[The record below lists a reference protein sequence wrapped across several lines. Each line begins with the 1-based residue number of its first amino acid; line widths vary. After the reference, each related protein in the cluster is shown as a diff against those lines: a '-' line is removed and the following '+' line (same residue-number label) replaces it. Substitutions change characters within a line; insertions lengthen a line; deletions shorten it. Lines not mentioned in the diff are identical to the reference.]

1 MKINSLVETSA
12 GATGSGSVASV
23 SSPIGAMNK
32 RAGSMFKG
40 KKTNK
45 PFYEEKK
52 DCGCSKECKCH
63 ENITEGK
70 VKQLMM
76 DLEEMSDKE
85 FLAKY
90 NKTKKEMRNGLNEGA
105 MPQSVIKTKE
115 NIRMASDEENKKRFA
130 GKTKEELASMARR
143 HGYKDKNPY
152 SKFHDG
158 TTGTNESKILRG
170 MLEADLHE
178 DDLILM
184 PGQGARFK
192 KELMPKK
199 TDHEVEM
206 ARGQLYQSA
215 KNAKDIC
222 HMLEGISEME
232 GIDAWVQSKI
242 TTAADYLETVRAYLE
257 SKYEMHHEVE
267 EAVRGIHRTLSGE
280 RRPESQ
286 SERDSLSRQLK
297 LGREKNRADTRVT
310 GYGSRVAPQR
320 GADSAGSGMA
330 VHTSKE
336 FGQEV
341 ATDYDSRKNYH
352 PDYVSKG
359 NKLRLPGG
367 SGKGVKSHD
376 VDEAT
381 AHEKFK
387 KSVKNRGY
395 DMDAGA
401 SRLERLLAKQKRERA
416 EFEKKYASAY
426 GTKEVD
432 EGAWDDIKSTA
443 GKAWDTVTD
452 KLSNI
457 GYSDPAEYGRAF
469 SDANKG
475 ISPDESSKMYQQQ
488 LQKRKQWQKDMSPN
502 PNEVEKDRSGYKPY
516 PTDARPVREEELN
529 EIGWNNA
536 ADYGKDFAAANK
548 YVPPAPKQAA
558 PAGPS
563 LWDRAKGV
571 AASLRPFDEKTAAS
585 NFGYKPQQVAQAKTA
600 PQTPMYEEDDEEK
613 VVRKPKQKAVVKTN
627 KPIGS
632 RVADIG
638 PGGKEYNVK
647 TDKAWDDHHKVSEE
661 VEGLWANIHAKRE
674 RIKQG
679 SGERMRKPGSKGAP
693 TKDAFKQSAKK
704 K

>member
-90 NKTKKEMRNGLNEGA
+90 KQTKKEMRNGLNEGA

-152 SKFHDG
+152 AKFHDG
-158 TTGTNESKILRG
+158 TTGTNESKILKG

-192 KELMPKK
+192 RELMPKK

-267 EAVRGIHRTLSGE
+267 EA
-280 RRPESQ
+280 
-286 SERDSLSRQLK
+286 
-297 LGREKNRADTRVT
+297 
-310 GYGSRVAPQR
+310 
-320 GADSAGSGMA
+320 
-330 VHTSKE
+330 
-336 FGQEV
+336 
-341 ATDYDSRKNYH
+341 
-352 PDYVSKG
+352 
-359 NKLRLPGG
+359 
-367 SGKGVKSHD
+367 
-376 VDEAT
+376 T

-401 SRLERLLAKQKRERA
+401 SRLERLLAKQAKERR

-432 EGAWDDIKSTA
+432 EDLSDVWDTVKTGA

-457 GYSDPAEYGRAF
+457 GYA
-469 SDANKG
+469 
-475 ISPDESSKMYQQQ
+475 
-488 LQKRKQWQKDMSPN
+488 
-502 PNEVEKDRSGYKPY
+502 
-516 PTDARPVREEELN
+516 
-529 EIGWNNA
+529 
-536 ADYGKDFAAANK
+536 
-548 YVPPAPKQAA
+548 
-558 PAGPS
+558 
-563 LWDRAKGV
+563 
-571 AASLRPFDEKTAAS
+571 
-585 NFGYKPQQVAQAKTA
+585 
-600 PQTPMYEEDDEEK
+600 
-613 VVRKPKQKAVVKTN
+613 
-627 KPIGS
+627 
-632 RVADIG
+632 
-638 PGGKEYNVK
+638 
-647 TDKAWDDHHKVSEE
+647 
-661 VEGLWANIHAKRE
+661 
-674 RIKQG
+674 
-679 SGERMRKPGSKGAP
+679 
-693 TKDAFKQSAKK
+693 
-704 K
+704 

>member
-1 MKINSLVETSA
+1 MKIKSLVET
-12 GATGSGSVASV
+12 TTSGSVASV
-23 SSPIGAMNK
+23 ASPIGGMNK

-45 PFYEEKK
+45 SFYEEKK
-52 DCGCSKECKCH
+52 DCGCPADCKCH
-63 ENITEGK
+63 EKVTEGK
-70 VKQLMM
+70 VKQLEM
-76 DLEEMSDKE
+76 DLKEMSDKE

-90 NKTKKEMRNGLNEGA
+90 KKTKQEVRNELNEGA
-105 MPQSVIKTKE
+105 MPQSVIKAKE
-115 NIRMASDEENKKRFA
+115 KIRMSSDEENKKRFA

-143 HGYKDKNPY
+143 HGHGSKNPY
-152 SKFHDG
+152 AKFHDG
-158 TTGTNESKILRG
+158 TTGTNESKILKG
-170 MLEADLHE
+170 MLEADLRE

-192 KELMPKK
+192 RELMPKR

-222 HMLEGISEME
+222 NMLKDISEME

-242 TTAADYLETVRAYLE
+242 TTAADYLETVRAYME
-257 SKYEMHHEVE
+257 SKYEMQHE
-267 EAVRGIHRTLSGE
+267 
-280 RRPESQ
+280 
-286 SERDSLSRQLK
+286 
-297 LGREKNRADTRVT
+297 
-310 GYGSRVAPQR
+310 
-320 GADSAGSGMA
+320 
-330 VHTSKE
+330 
-336 FGQEV
+336 
-341 ATDYDSRKNYH
+341 
-352 PDYVSKG
+352 
-359 NKLRLPGG
+359 
-367 SGKGVKSHD
+367 

-401 SRLERLLAKQKRERA
+401 DRLERLLAKQAKERK

-432 EGAWDDIKSTA
+432 EDLSDMWDTVKSGA

-457 GYSDPAEYGRAF
+457 GYGSAEEYGKSLAA
-469 SDANKG
+469 ANAG
-475 ISPDESSKMYQQQ
+475 MSPKEYSEKYAKQ
-488 LQKRKQWQKDMSPN
+488 LATRPEWQKELSN
-502 PNEVEKDRSGYKPY
+502 KNKLEKDQSGYKPY
-516 PTDARPVREEELN
+516 PTDARPVREEDLN
-529 EIGWNNA
+529 EIGWSSA
-536 ADYGKDFAAANK
+536 ADYGSDFAAANK
-548 YVPPAPKQAA
+548 YVPPAQKPAA

-585 NFGYKPQQVAQAKTA
+585 NFGYKPQQVAQAKTQ
-600 PQTPMYEEDDEEK
+600 QTPMYEEDDEEK
-613 VVRKPKQKAVVKTN
+613 EVRKPKQKAVVKTN

-647 TDKAWDDHHKVSEE
+647 TDKAWDEHHKVSEQ
-661 VEGLWANIHAKRE
+661 GLWDNIHAKQN

-679 SGERMRKPGSKGAP
+679 SGERMRTPGSKGAP
-693 TKDAFKQSAKK
+693 TKDAFKKAKK
-704 K
+704 

>member
-152 SKFHDG
+152 AKFHDG
-158 TTGTNESKILRG
+158 ITGTNESKILKG

-267 EAVRGIHRTLSGE
+267 EAT
-280 RRPESQ
+280 
-286 SERDSLSRQLK
+286 
-297 LGREKNRADTRVT
+297 T
-310 GYGSRVAPQR
+310 
-320 GADSAGSGMA
+320 
-330 VHTSKE
+330 
-336 FGQEV
+336 
-341 ATDYDSRKNYH
+341 
-352 PDYVSKG
+352 
-359 NKLRLPGG
+359 
-367 SGKGVKSHD
+367 
-376 VDEAT
+376 
-381 AHEKFK
+381 HEKFK

-401 SRLERLLAKQKRERA
+401 SRLERLLAKQAKERR

-432 EGAWDDIKSTA
+432 EDLSDVWDTVKTGV
-443 GKAWDTVTD
+443 GKAWDTVAD
-452 KLSNI
+452 KLPKI
-457 GYSDPAEYGRAF
+457 GYDSPEEYGKSLAA
-469 SDANKG
+469 ANAG
-475 ISPDESSKMYQQQ
+475 VSPEQYSKMYAKQ
-488 LQKRKQWQKDMSPN
+488 LADRPQWQKDQSN
-502 PNEVEKDRSGYKPY
+502 KIEREKSQVGYKPY
-516 PTDARPVREEELN
+516 PKDARPVNDVKEENLN
-529 EIGWNNA
+529 EIGYSSPEE
-536 ADYGKDFAAANK
+536 YGKAIAAGNK
-548 YVPPAPKQAA
+548 YVPPAEKQAA

-563 LWDRAKGV
+563 LWDRAKSV

-585 NFGYKPQQVAQAKTA
+585 NFGYKPQQVAQAK
-600 PQTPMYEEDDEEK
+600 QTPMYEVDTGEYDARKKSHNDDDSDWDKNFRQRLAQLKKEMAHK
-613 VVRKPKQKAVVKTN
+613 KKAVVKTN

-647 TDKAWDDHHKVSEE
+647 TDKAWDEHHKVSEE
-661 VEGLWANIHAKRE
+661 GLWDNIHAKRE
-674 RIKQG
+674 RIKKG

-693 TKDAFKQSAKK
+693 TADAFKKAAK
-704 K
+704 

>member
-1 MKINSLVETSA
+1 MKIKSLAET
-12 GATGSGSVASV
+12 TTSGSVASV
-23 SSPIGAMNK
+23 SSPIGGMHK

-40 KKTNK
+40 KKTSK

-63 ENITEGK
+63 ENVTENK
-70 VKQLMM
+70 VKQLEM
-76 DLEEMSDKE
+76 DLKEMNDKQ
-85 FLAKY
+85 FFDKY
-90 NKTKKEMRNGLNEGA
+90 KKTKNQVRNGLKG
-105 MPQSVIKTKE
+105 
-115 NIRMASDEENKKRFA
+115 
-130 GKTKEELASMARR
+130 GSMV
-143 HGYKDKNPY
+143 
-152 SKFHDG
+152 HDNG
-158 TTGTNESKILRG
+158 QVKVNESKILKG

-192 KELMPKK
+192 RELMPKK

-222 HMLEGISEME
+222 NMLKDISEME

-242 TTAADYLETVRAYLE
+242 TTAADYLETVRAYME

-267 EAVRGIHRTLSGE
+267 EA
-280 RRPESQ
+280 
-286 SERDSLSRQLK
+286 
-297 LGREKNRADTRVT
+297 
-310 GYGSRVAPQR
+310 
-320 GADSAGSGMA
+320 
-330 VHTSKE
+330 
-336 FGQEV
+336 
-341 ATDYDSRKNYH
+341 
-352 PDYVSKG
+352 
-359 NKLRLPGG
+359 
-367 SGKGVKSHD
+367 
-376 VDEAT
+376 T

-387 KSVKNRGY
+387 KDVKKRGY

-401 SRLERLLAKQKRERA
+401 SRLERLLAKQAKERR

-432 EGAWDDIKSTA
+432 EDLSDVWDTVKTGA

-457 GYSDPAEYGRAF
+457 GYGSAEEYGKSLAA
-469 SDANKG
+469 ANAG
-475 ISPDESSKMYQQQ
+475 MSPKEYSEKYAKQ
-488 LQKRKQWQKDMSPN
+488 LATRPEWQKELSN
-502 PNEVEKDRSGYKPY
+502 RNKLEKDQSGYKPY

-529 EIGWNNA
+529 EIGWSSA
-536 ADYGKDFAAANK
+536 ADYGKDLAAANK

-563 LWDRAKGV
+563 LWDRAKNV

-585 NFGYKPQQVAQAKTA
+585 NFGYKPQQVAQTRTA
-600 PQTPMYEEDDEEK
+600 PQTPMYEEDLYELSKDTLKSYVPKSVAKAKGMTRSNFDKAKKMADTDIPRAMKKLKDPNYGKESVNEGSLDDNAIWNQYGHYNTQDLMQEFPNLSPK
-613 VVRKPKQKAVVKTN
+613 DAESIVGNAERGWADPTYKQKYRDNVVKLV
-627 KPIGS
+627 KMAMGQQD
-632 RVADIG
+632 VA
-638 PGGKEYNVK
+638 
-647 TDKAWDDHHKVSEE
+647 EE
-661 VEGLWANIHAKRE
+661 VQGLWANIHAKQN
-674 RIKQG
+674 RIKHG

-693 TKDAFKQSAKK
+693 TKDAFIQSAKK

>member
-1 MKINSLVETSA
+1 MKIKSLVETSA
-12 GATGSGSVASV
+12 GATSSGSVASV
-23 SSPIGAMNK
+23 ASPMGKTHK
-32 RAGSMFKG
+32 RTGSMFKG

-52 DCGCSKECKCH
+52 DCGCPNECKCRD
-63 ENITEGK
+63 NVTEGK

-85 FLAKY
+85 FLKKY
-90 NKTKKEMRNGLNEGA
+90 NKTKQEMRNSLNEGA

-115 NIRMASDEENKKRFA
+115 KIRMASDEENKKRFA
-130 GKTKEELASMARR
+130 GKSKEELATMARR

-152 SKFHDG
+152 AKFHDG
-158 TTGTNESKILRG
+158 TTGTNESKILKG

-184 PGQGARFK
+184 PGQGARFR

-222 HMLEGISEME
+222 DMLEGISEME

-242 TTAADYLETVRAYLE
+242 TTAADYLETVRTYLE
-257 SKYEMHHEVE
+257 SKYEMQHE
-267 EAVRGIHRTLSGE
+267 
-280 RRPESQ
+280 
-286 SERDSLSRQLK
+286 
-297 LGREKNRADTRVT
+297 
-310 GYGSRVAPQR
+310 
-320 GADSAGSGMA
+320 
-330 VHTSKE
+330 
-336 FGQEV
+336 
-341 ATDYDSRKNYH
+341 
-352 PDYVSKG
+352 
-359 NKLRLPGG
+359 
-367 SGKGVKSHD
+367 

-387 KSVKNRGY
+387 KSVKKRGY

-401 SRLERLLAKQKRERA
+401 SRLERLLAKQAKERA

-432 EGAWDDIKSTA
+432 EDLQGM
-443 GKAWDTVTD
+443 WDTVKSGASKAAD
-452 KLSNI
+452 YISNI
-457 GYSDPAEYGRAF
+457 GYGSPEEYGQSLAA
-469 SDANKG
+469 ANAGVSAK
-475 ISPDESSKMYQQQ
+475 EYSKMYAKQ
-488 LQKRKQWQKDMSPN
+488 LADRPEWQKEQSRKM
-502 PNEVEKDRSGYKPY
+502 EREKSQVGYKPY
-516 PTDARPVREEELN
+516 PKDSRPMPTNEEELN
-529 EIGWNNA
+529 EFGYSSPEE
-536 ADYGKDFAAANK
+536 YGKAIAAGNK
-548 YVPPAPKQAA
+548 YVPPAQKQAA

-600 PQTPMYEEDDEEK
+600 PQTPMYEEGSDTNFGSTVTKGSWVVYDGNKVKRFKSRTNAKAYAEK
-613 VVRKPKQKAVVKTN
+613 N
-627 KPIGS
+627 
-632 RVADIG
+632 
-638 PGGKEYNVK
+638 GGKVASSEFYA
-647 TDKAWDDHHKVSEE
+647 DKIQKQGVDEGEQRMSRAAKGNEKYGKDGMKALAKAGREGASEKKMDAIRDKHDNYSDDLSEQ
-661 VEGLWANIHAKRE
+661 VEGLWANIHAKQN
-674 RIKQG
+674 RIKNG

-693 TKDAFKQSAKK
+693 TKAAFKKAKK
-704 K
+704 

>member
-52 DCGCSKECKCH
+52 DCGCSKECECH
-63 ENITEGK
+63 KNITEGK

-184 PGQGARFK
+184 PGQGARFR

-222 HMLEGISEME
+222 NMLKDISEME

-267 EAVRGIHRTLSGE
+267 EA
-280 RRPESQ
+280 
-286 SERDSLSRQLK
+286 
-297 LGREKNRADTRVT
+297 
-310 GYGSRVAPQR
+310 
-320 GADSAGSGMA
+320 
-330 VHTSKE
+330 
-336 FGQEV
+336 
-341 ATDYDSRKNYH
+341 
-352 PDYVSKG
+352 
-359 NKLRLPGG
+359 
-367 SGKGVKSHD
+367 
-376 VDEAT
+376 T

-401 SRLERLLAKQKRERA
+401 SRLERLLAKQAKERR

-432 EGAWDDIKSTA
+432 EDLSDVWDTVKTGA

-457 GYSDPAEYGRAF
+457 GYGSAEEYGKSLAA
-469 SDANKG
+469 ANAG
-475 ISPDESSKMYQQQ
+475 MSPKEYSEKYAKQ
-488 LQKRKQWQKDMSPN
+488 LATRPEWQKELSN
-502 PNEVEKDRSGYKPY
+502 RNKLEKDQSGYKPY

-529 EIGWNNA
+529 EIGWSSA
-536 ADYGKDFAAANK
+536 ADYGKDLAAANK

-563 LWDRAKGV
+563 LWDRAKNV

-585 NFGYKPQQVAQAKTA
+585 NFGYKPQQVAQAKQA
-600 PQTPMYEEDDEEK
+600 PMYEEDDEGK
-613 VVRKPKQKAVVKTN
+613 VVRKTKQTKQKAVVKTN

-647 TDKAWDDHHKVSEE
+647 TDKAWDEHHKVSEE
-661 VEGLWANIHAKRE
+661 GLWDNIHAKRE
-674 RIKQG
+674 RIKSG

-693 TKDAFKQSAKK
+693 TADAFKKAAK
-704 K
+704 

>member
-184 PGQGARFK
+184 PGQGARFR

-222 HMLEGISEME
+222 NMLKDISEME

-267 EAVRGIHRTLSGE
+267 EA
-280 RRPESQ
+280 
-286 SERDSLSRQLK
+286 
-297 LGREKNRADTRVT
+297 
-310 GYGSRVAPQR
+310 
-320 GADSAGSGMA
+320 
-330 VHTSKE
+330 
-336 FGQEV
+336 
-341 ATDYDSRKNYH
+341 
-352 PDYVSKG
+352 
-359 NKLRLPGG
+359 
-367 SGKGVKSHD
+367 
-376 VDEAT
+376 T

-401 SRLERLLAKQKRERA
+401 SRLERLLAKQAKERR

-432 EGAWDDIKSTA
+432 EDLSDVWDTVKTGA

-457 GYSDPAEYGRAF
+457 GYGSAEEYGKSLAA
-469 SDANKG
+469 ANAG
-475 ISPDESSKMYQQQ
+475 MSPKEYSEKYAKQ
-488 LQKRKQWQKDMSPN
+488 LATRPEWQKELSN
-502 PNEVEKDRSGYKPY
+502 RNKLEKDQSGYKPY

-529 EIGWNNA
+529 EIGWSSA
-536 ADYGKDFAAANK
+536 ADYGKDLAAANK

-563 LWDRAKGV
+563 LWDRAKNV

-585 NFGYKPQQVAQAKTA
+585 NFGYKPQQVAQAKQA
-600 PQTPMYEEDDEEK
+600 PMYEEDDEGK
-613 VVRKPKQKAVVKTN
+613 VVRKTKQTKQKAVVKTN

-647 TDKAWDDHHKVSEE
+647 TDKAWDEHHKVSEE
-661 VEGLWANIHAKRE
+661 GLWDNIHAKRE
-674 RIKQG
+674 RIKSG

-693 TKDAFKQSAKK
+693 TADAFKKAAK
-704 K
+704 

>member
-23 SSPIGAMNK
+23 SSPIGGTHK

-63 ENITEGK
+63 ENVTESK
-70 VKQLMM
+70 VKQLEM
-76 DLEEMSDKE
+76 DLKEMNDEQFFDKY
-85 FLAKY
+85 K
-90 NKTKKEMRNGLNEGA
+90 KTKNQVRNGLKG
-105 MPQSVIKTKE
+105 
-115 NIRMASDEENKKRFA
+115 
-130 GKTKEELASMARR
+130 GSMV
-143 HGYKDKNPY
+143 
-152 SKFHDG
+152 HDNG
-158 TTGTNESKILRG
+158 QVKVNESKILKG

-192 KELMPKK
+192 RELMPKR

-206 ARGQLYQSA
+206 ARGQLYQSG

-222 HMLEGISEME
+222 NMLKDISEME

-257 SKYEMHHEVE
+257 SKYEMQHE
-267 EAVRGIHRTLSGE
+267 
-280 RRPESQ
+280 
-286 SERDSLSRQLK
+286 
-297 LGREKNRADTRVT
+297 
-310 GYGSRVAPQR
+310 
-320 GADSAGSGMA
+320 
-330 VHTSKE
+330 
-336 FGQEV
+336 
-341 ATDYDSRKNYH
+341 
-352 PDYVSKG
+352 
-359 NKLRLPGG
+359 
-367 SGKGVKSHD
+367 

-387 KSVKNRGY
+387 KSVKQRGY

-401 SRLERLLAKQKRERA
+401 DRLERLLAKQAKERE
-416 EFEKKYASAY
+416 EFEKKYADAY
-426 GTKEVD
+426 GKKEVD
-432 EGAWDDIKSTA
+432 EDLSDVWDTVKSGA

-457 GYSDPAEYGRAF
+457 GYGSAEEYGKSLAA
-469 SDANKG
+469 ANAG
-475 ISPDESSKMYQQQ
+475 MSPKEYSEKYAKQ
-488 LQKRKQWQKDMSPN
+488 LATRPEWQKELSN
-502 PNEVEKDRSGYKPY
+502 RNKLEKDQSGYKPY

-529 EIGWNNA
+529 EIGWSSA
-536 ADYGKDFAAANK
+536 EDYGKDFAAANK
-548 YVPPAPKQAA
+548 YVPPAAKPAA

-585 NFGYKPQQVAQAKTA
+585 NFGYKPQQVAQARTQ
-600 PQTPMYEEDDEEK
+600 QTPMYEEGEAPVDINRWMRHYQRREDNNLHSENTVALAKLVGSPEDIKLAKQIYKLHQKEGSLSPELYELRTKLDSSLWPLVQKLQGGEQLDELSKDTLKSYVPKSVAKAKGIARSNFDKAKKMADTDIPRAMKKLKDPNYGKESVDEESK
-613 VVRKPKQKAVVKTN
+613 
-627 KPIGS
+627 
-632 RVADIG
+632 
-638 PGGKEYNVK
+638 
-647 TDKAWDDHHKVSEE
+647 
-661 VEGLWANIHAKRE
+661 GLWANIHAKQE
-674 RIKQG
+674 RIKHG

-693 TKDAFKQSAKK
+693 TKASIELARKK
-704 K
+704 

>member
-52 DCGCSKECKCH
+52 DCGCSKECECH
-63 ENITEGK
+63 KNITEGK

-152 SKFHDG
+152 AKFHDG

-184 PGQGARFK
+184 PGQGARFR

-222 HMLEGISEME
+222 NMLKDISEME

-267 EAVRGIHRTLSGE
+267 EAT
-280 RRPESQ
+280 
-286 SERDSLSRQLK
+286 
-297 LGREKNRADTRVT
+297 T
-310 GYGSRVAPQR
+310 
-320 GADSAGSGMA
+320 
-330 VHTSKE
+330 
-336 FGQEV
+336 
-341 ATDYDSRKNYH
+341 
-352 PDYVSKG
+352 
-359 NKLRLPGG
+359 
-367 SGKGVKSHD
+367 
-376 VDEAT
+376 
-381 AHEKFK
+381 HEKFK
-387 KSVKNRGY
+387 KSVKQRGY

-401 SRLERLLAKQKRERA
+401 SRLERLLAKQAKERR

-432 EGAWDDIKSTA
+432 EDLSDVWDTVKTGV
-443 GKAWDTVTD
+443 GKAWDTVAD
-452 KLSNI
+452 KLPKI
-457 GYSDPAEYGRAF
+457 GYDSPEEYGKSLAA
-469 SDANKG
+469 ANAG
-475 ISPDESSKMYQQQ
+475 VSPEQYSKMYAKQ
-488 LQKRKQWQKDMSPN
+488 LADRPQWQKDQSN
-502 PNEVEKDRSGYKPY
+502 KIEREKSQVGYKPY
-516 PTDARPVREEELN
+516 PKDSRPMPTNEEELN
-529 EIGWNNA
+529 EIGYSSPEE
-536 ADYGKDFAAANK
+536 YGKAIAASNK

-563 LWDRAKGV
+563 LWDRAKDV

-585 NFGYKPQQVAQAKTA
+585 NFGYKPQQVAQAKQA
-600 PQTPMYEEDDEEK
+600 PMYEEDDEGK
-613 VVRKPKQKAVVKTN
+613 VVRKTKQTKQKAVVKTN

-647 TDKAWDDHHKVSEE
+647 TDKAWDEHHKVSEE
-661 VEGLWANIHAKRE
+661 GLWDNIHAKRE

-693 TKDAFKQSAKK
+693 TADAFKKAAK
-704 K
+704 

>member
-90 NKTKKEMRNGLNEGA
+90 KQTKKEMRNGLNEGA

-152 SKFHDG
+152 AKFHDG
-158 TTGTNESKILRG
+158 TTGTNESKILKG

-192 KELMPKK
+192 RELMPKK

-222 HMLEGISEME
+222 NMLKDISEME

-242 TTAADYLETVRAYLE
+242 TTAADYLETVRAYME

-267 EAVRGIHRTLSGE
+267 EA
-280 RRPESQ
+280 
-286 SERDSLSRQLK
+286 
-297 LGREKNRADTRVT
+297 
-310 GYGSRVAPQR
+310 
-320 GADSAGSGMA
+320 
-330 VHTSKE
+330 
-336 FGQEV
+336 
-341 ATDYDSRKNYH
+341 
-352 PDYVSKG
+352 
-359 NKLRLPGG
+359 
-367 SGKGVKSHD
+367 
-376 VDEAT
+376 T

-387 KSVKNRGY
+387 KSVKQRGY

-401 SRLERLLAKQKRERA
+401 SRLERLLAKQAKERR

-432 EGAWDDIKSTA
+432 EDLSDVWDTVKTGA

-457 GYSDPAEYGRAF
+457 GYGSAEEYGKSLA
-469 SDANKG
+469 ATHAG
-475 ISPDESSKMYQQQ
+475 VSPQQYSKMYAKQ
-488 LQKRKQWQKDMSPN
+488 LADRPDWQKEQSRKM
-502 PNEVEKDRSGYKPY
+502 EREKSQVGYKPY
-516 PTDARPVREEELN
+516 PKDSRPMPTNEEELN
-529 EIGWNNA
+529 EIGWSSA
-536 ADYGKDFAAANK
+536 ADYGKDLAAANK

-563 LWDRAKGV
+563 LWDRAKNV

-585 NFGYKPQQVAQAKTA
+585 NFGYKPQQVAQAKQA
-600 PQTPMYEEDDEEK
+600 PMYEEDDEGK
-613 VVRKPKQKAVVKTN
+613 VVRKTKQTKQKAVVKTN

-647 TDKAWDDHHKVSEE
+647 TDKAWDEHHKVSEE
-661 VEGLWANIHAKRE
+661 GLWDNIHAKRE

-693 TKDAFKQSAKK
+693 TKDAFKKAAK
-704 K
+704 

>member
-90 NKTKKEMRNGLNEGA
+90 KQTKKEMRNGLNEGA

-152 SKFHDG
+152 AKFHDG

-184 PGQGARFK
+184 PGQGARFR

-222 HMLEGISEME
+222 NMLKDISEME

-242 TTAADYLETVRAYLE
+242 TTAADYLETVRAYME

-267 EAVRGIHRTLSGE
+267 
-280 RRPESQ
+280 
-286 SERDSLSRQLK
+286 
-297 LGREKNRADTRVT
+297 
-310 GYGSRVAPQR
+310 
-320 GADSAGSGMA
+320 
-330 VHTSKE
+330 
-336 FGQEV
+336 
-341 ATDYDSRKNYH
+341 
-352 PDYVSKG
+352 
-359 NKLRLPGG
+359 
-367 SGKGVKSHD
+367 
-376 VDEAT
+376 EAT

-401 SRLERLLAKQKRERA
+401 SRLERLLAKQAKERR

-432 EGAWDDIKSTA
+432 EDLSDVWDTVKTGA

-457 GYSDPAEYGRAF
+457 GYGSAEEYGKSLAA
-469 SDANKG
+469 ANAG
-475 ISPDESSKMYQQQ
+475 VSPQQYSKMYAKQ
-488 LQKRKQWQKDMSPN
+488 LADRPDWQKEQSRKM
-502 PNEVEKDRSGYKPY
+502 EREKSQVGYKPY
-516 PTDARPVREEELN
+516 PKDSRPMPTNEEELN
-529 EIGWNNA
+529 EIGYSSPEE
-536 ADYGKDFAAANK
+536 YGKAIAASNK

-563 LWDRAKGV
+563 LWDRAKNV

-585 NFGYKPQQVAQAKTA
+585 NFGYKPQQVAQAKQA
-600 PQTPMYEEDDEEK
+600 PMYEEDDEGK
-613 VVRKPKQKAVVKTN
+613 VVRKTKQTKQKAVVKTN

-647 TDKAWDDHHKVSEE
+647 TDKAWDEHHKVSEE
-661 VEGLWANIHAKRE
+661 GLWDNIHAKRE
-674 RIKQG
+674 RIKSG

-693 TKDAFKQSAKK
+693 TADAFKKAAK
-704 K
+704 